1 MNERMNEQMNERMN
15 GAEFEES
22 PQRIFSLILKL
33 FTPSKNAF
41 SSFPPTFIH
50 FLAKAL

>member
-1 MNERMNEQMNERMN
+1 MNEGLNEFI
-15 GAEFEES
+15 AEFEGS

-33 FTPSKNAF
+33 LLPQKILSLKFL
-41 SSFPPTFIH
+41 H